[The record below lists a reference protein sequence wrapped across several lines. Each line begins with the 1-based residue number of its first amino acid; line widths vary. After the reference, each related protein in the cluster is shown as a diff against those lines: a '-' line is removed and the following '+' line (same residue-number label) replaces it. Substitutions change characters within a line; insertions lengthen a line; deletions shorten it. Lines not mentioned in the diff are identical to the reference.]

1 MFILLVQYYTCYY
14 NLLMLGKLKFLDN
27 NENTLLHILLASP
40 VEVKMLLL
48 KCLTGSWHPN
58 YLL

>member
-1 MFILLVQYYTCYY
+1 MVILPVQYYTCYY
-14 NLLMLGKLKFLDN
+14 HLLMLGKLQFLDD

-48 KCLTGSWHPN
+48 KFLTESWHPN